1 LGGIHALT
9 LFSNQEPVKYAIVCR
24 LKTLGTNAI
33 LIKFDF
39 IVDRSMK
46 RFLLILLIAV
56 GCSKADVKPADALTG
71 HWSFQSSSISGDF
84 TILNT
89 PNGYSLQPGGIFTI
103 KGVSYTCDQFW
114 IPLNN
119 AGKVDIYLGSPMV
132 NSSRDAMLI
141 FSVNPATLQYGSLQ
155 PSSVIYELKNSK
167 SVQVKEAFV
176 LQKK

>member
-1 LGGIHALT
+1 M
-9 LFSNQEPVKYAIVCR
+9 FSLVVI
-24 LKTLGTNAI
+24 
-33 LIKFDF
+33 
-39 IVDRSMK
+39 
-46 RFLLILLIAV
+46 
-56 GCSKADVKPADALTG
+56 GCSKADVKPSDALTG
-71 HWSFQSSSISGDF
+71 HWSFQSSTISGDF

-89 PNGYSLQPGGIFTI
+89 SSGYSLQSGGTFTI
-103 KGVSYTCDQFW
+103 KGVSYSCDQFW

-119 AGKVDIYLGSPMV
+119 TGKVDIYLGSPMV